1 MYITAAAV
9 IKNKNKNINIK
20 KYIKKMTTVKF
31 HAKIYKSFYL

>member
-9 IKNKNKNINIK
+9 IKNKNKK
-20 KYIKKMTTVKF
+20 VYKKMTTVKF